1 MDGPKTLFQALSERG
16 LTRRKR
22 GNGAWAET
30 KIHVQREDGTVLVV
44 DTEKLLET
52 GEGNIYLRG
61 GDSIFITDGAYIY
74 LNGKF
79 KRSGPV
85 AFSEGMTVTD
95 ACAEA
100 MGYDEEANLR
110 KLYINRNGKQLEIDL
125 AIFKEMQKT

>member
-1 MDGPKTLFQALSERG
+1 MQLQMNRPKSKNGCCNISRPGIVFRWSKTLIQALSERG

-30 KIHVQREDGTVLVV
+30 KIHIQREDGTVLVV

-85 AFSEGMTVTD
+85 AFREGMTVTD
-95 ACAEA
+95 ACA
-100 MGYDEEANLR
+100 
-110 KLYINRNGKQLEIDL
+110 
-125 AIFKEMQKT
+125 